1 MVNPQED
8 SLKRVT
14 QAREE
19 FSHSIEYGGQ
29 NKLRLIFQDSLEWG
43 FIAKWP
49 GAWLEIILH
58 GDKGLCRP

>member
-14 QAREE
+14 QAREK

-29 NKLRLIFQDSLEWG
+29 NSLWLIFQDGLE
-43 FIAKWP
+43 
-49 GAWLEIILH
+49 
-58 GDKGLCRP
+58 